1 MVGSDFLKPGQ
12 TNRWD
17 TLLNSGERTGAELRH
32 AYNQIQK
39 EIVATRAIVPIADQ
53 HDFVPHEPDDPSLN
67 PMADF
72 AGECKGHIQKYLCMK
87 WSAIGMA
94 VGGGRSSTLD
104 RVQLYRGESSA
115 AGGFEVLPDGDLKCV
130 AHSTANC
137 IREALQST
145 DG

>member
-1 MVGSDFLKPGQ
+1 MYSPLEGLLPSLAAVVGSDFLKPGQ

-72 AGECKGHIQKYLCMK
+72 AGECKGHIQKYLLHE
-87 WSAIGMA
+87 
-94 VGGGRSSTLD
+94 VERHRNGRW
-104 RVQLYRGESSA
+104 RW
-115 AGGFEVLPDGDLKCV
+115 EVEHPGQG
-130 AHSTANC
+130 
-137 IREALQST
+137 I
-145 DG
+145 

>member
-1 MVGSDFLKPGQ
+1 MVSSGALADIVWGAYLGGLEQAIPHFAMAGPRRGDPLEGLLPSLLVAAVVGSDFLKPGQ

-72 AGECKGHIQKYLCMK
+72 AGECKGHCH
-87 WSAIGMA
+87 SE
-94 VGGGRSSTLD
+94 V
-104 RVQLYRGESSA
+104 SA
-115 AGGFEVLPDGDLKCV
+115 A
-130 AHSTANC
+130 
-137 IREALQST
+137 
-145 DG
+145 